1 MIDVG
6 YGAAFL
12 AGLLSFFSP
21 CVLPIVP
28 PYLAYLAGMSFNE
41 VRTRMPTT
49 WPRAESRLPRLPLF
63 WASARFS

>member
-41 VRTRMPTT
+41 VKN
-49 WPRAESRLPRLPLF
+49 AEG
-63 WASARFS
+63 